1 MNLKKKFSSFKV
13 YYVLTGLGEGRI
25 FEEAERILEAGADV
39 LQLRLKEV
47 STRAYVRG
55 AVRLK
60 KLCAGYGIPFIV
72 NDRVDVVMA
81 SGADGV
87 HLGPEDMDF
96 GNARRIL
103 GREKIIGLSS
113 HSLSQAKEVISL
125 RPDYFSVGP
134 VFSTPTKSGNPP
146 LGTEILARVGSMAG
160 NIPWLAVGGINL
172 QNLGDMRKCGAS
184 RVALVRALRESR
196 NPGGVIKK
204 VKRILENRT
213 GMEQKR

>member
-1 MNLKKKFSSFKV
+1 
-13 YYVLTGLGEGRI
+13 
-25 FEEAERILEAGADV
+25 
-39 LQLRLKEV
+39 
-47 STRAYVRG
+47 
-55 AVRLK
+55 
-60 KLCAGYGIPFIV
+60 
-72 NDRVDVVMA
+72 
-81 SGADGV
+81 
-87 HLGPEDMDF
+87 
-96 GNARRIL
+96 
-103 GREKIIGLSS
+103 
-113 HSLSQAKEVISL
+113 
-125 RPDYFSVGP
+125 VGP